1 MAINYIWLRL
11 VYQTLSSY
19 YKEYVQIGQNYNISE
34 HQNDYT
40 NPQVAQYYYQ
50 IYQYGLLPR
59 GQVFSIFYQ
68 EQLQQAIAL
77 YRLFYAARD
86 YQTFYNTAIWA
97 RQNVNEGV
105 YLYALSVAIV
115 HRPDTY
121 GIVLP
126 PIYEVYPYYF
136 FNNEVIQQA
145 YRYKQQYY
153 PQRQQNEGQGSYNG
167 YTINAN
173 YSGYYLNL
181 NPEQSLSYFT
191 EDVGINSFYYYY
203 NIYYPYWLGG
213 QDFDYSHDRRG
224 ELFYYVYQQIL
235 ARYYLERISNGFG
248 EIPFYNW
255 EVPFQTGYYP
265 SLQYSNGLPFPV
277 RPNYANLYEYFYNYG
292 QRYGSN
298 RYAYSYTRVQD
309 FERRIRDAID
319 RGYVYTPDG
328 QQVYFNTQ
336 EGINILGNLIE
347 SNPDSPNS
355 QYYGAIQ
362 VYARHLLGYSY
373 QPLNQYQVAPSAL
386 EHYETSLR
394 DPAFYQFY
402 KRVVLF
408 FQLYQ
413 SNLTSYTEQDLTYQ
427 GVEVTNVQFD
437 RLVTFFDYFYSDLSN
452 AVFVTPQEYD
462 TDKVQVRARQYRLN
476 HKAFTYRI
484 YVNSNQE
491 QQASV
496 RVYIGPKYDE
506 YGRYV
511 NFTQNRLNFV
521 HFDHFRYSLQKGE
534 NVIERNSRQSYFYQ
548 NDRTSYRELYQRV
561 LGALEG
567 NGAFTVDSNEAY
579 FGFPRRFLLPRGSY
593 GGTEYQFY
601 VIVNPYVPYQQGQ
614 QQQQSQGQKFYY
626 PRAGSGGLYVDGYPL
641 GYPFDRPIRFDQV
654 YYNIPNSYVYS
665 ARIYH
670 RDVSD
675 INSSNASNQ

>member
-1 MAINYIWLRL
+1 M
-11 VYQTLSSY
+11 Q
-19 YKEYVQIGQNYNISE
+19 
-34 HQNDYT
+34 
-40 NPQVAQYYYQ
+40 
-50 IYQYGLLPR
+50 
-59 GQVFSIFYQ
+59 
-68 EQLQQAIAL
+68 
-77 YRLFYAARD
+77 
-86 YQTFYNTAIWA
+86 
-97 RQNVNEGV
+97 
-105 YLYALSVAIV
+105 
-115 HRPDTY
+115 
-121 GIVLP
+121 
-126 PIYEVYPYYF
+126 
-136 FNNEVIQQA
+136 
-145 YRYKQQYY
+145 
-153 PQRQQNEGQGSYNG
+153 
-167 YTINAN
+167 
-173 YSGYYLNL
+173 
-181 NPEQSLSYFT
+181 
-191 EDVGINSFYYYY
+191 
-203 NIYYPYWLGG
+203 
-213 QDFDYSHDRRG
+213 
-224 ELFYYVYQQIL
+224 
-235 ARYYLERISNGFG
+235 
-248 EIPFYNW
+248 
-255 EVPFQTGYYP
+255 
-265 SLQYSNGLPFPV
+265 
-277 RPNYANLYEYFYNYG
+277 
-292 QRYGSN
+292 
-298 RYAYSYTRVQD
+298 
-309 FERRIRDAID
+309 
-319 RGYVYTPDG
+319 PDG

-567 NGAFTVDSNEAY
+567 NGAFTVASNEAY
-579 FGFPRRFLLPRGSY
+579 FGFPRRYF
-593 GGTEYQFY
+593 
-601 VIVNPYVPYQQGQ
+601 
-614 QQQQSQGQKFYY
+614 
-626 PRAGSGGLYVDGYPL
+626 
-641 GYPFDRPIRFDQV
+641 
-654 YYNIPNSYVYS
+654 
-665 ARIYH
+665 
-670 RDVSD
+670 
-675 INSSNASNQ
+675 